1 MRPKGGLV
9 GSGMASGL
17 GGASWWDQ
25 FIESYARALGMTVAW
40 SFFAPDPGTPKVELL
55 WETLDSDGKVIAEG
69 VWPENPEK
77 FFFQDQNNKR
87 SQLARF
93 MSQADTQGEGILLP
107 YLCRTQVG
115 AHSVNLSRA
124 MEPVPSMADVQAGR
138 RRAGDGAVRH
148 KAMISHSF
156 CPEKPTGAL

>member
-17 GGASWWDQ
+17 GGAGWWDQ

-55 WETLDSDGKVIAEG
+55 WETLDSDGKVLAEG
-69 VWPENPEK
+69 VWPENPDQ

-93 MSQADTQGEGILLP
+93 MSQSDSHSESILLA
-107 YLCRTQVG
+107 YLCRNEARV
-115 AHSVNLSRA
+115 HSVNLSRA
-124 MEPVPSMADVQAGR
+124 MEPVPSMSEVRAGR
-138 RRAGDGAVRH
+138 RRAWDGLVRH
-148 KAMISHSF
+148 KVLISHSF
-156 CPEKPTGAL
+156 CPGASTGGS